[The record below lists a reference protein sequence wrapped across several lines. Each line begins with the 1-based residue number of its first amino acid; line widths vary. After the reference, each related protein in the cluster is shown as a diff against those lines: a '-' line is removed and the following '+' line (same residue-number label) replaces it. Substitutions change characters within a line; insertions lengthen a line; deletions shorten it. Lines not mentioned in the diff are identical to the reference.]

1 VTFSG
6 NLLIFYFYLPFIVC
20 CLLILNE
27 CFLRF
32 SFWYL
37 VIEIVCQALY
47 DLFHSNL
54 SYIFYTFRQWLS
66 CLFRLTSFHF
76 AMKILTWIN
85 SFEDQQIFEWQ
96 QLKTNNKNPSTLTR
110 RWSLRGLNL
119 VKASKIILFFFSFL
133 ILYLF
138 WKIYSLKKH
147 DIYDCSLLLF
157 AAHADFIT
165 NFLFSLLF
173 TTWKIIQGKE
183 GIEIKNFKEI
193 LRCFK
198 TQKKSI
204 K

>member
-1 VTFSG
+1 MTFSG

-119 VKASKIILFFFSFL
+119 VKASKIILFFFLSSFYIYFEKSTLLKNMTFMTAVYFYLLLTL
-133 ILYLF
+133 ILLQ
-138 WKIYSLKKH
+138 I
-147 DIYDCSLLLF
+147 
-157 AAHADFIT
+157 
-165 NFLFSLLF
+165 FSLVFFSQLEKSF
-173 TTWKIIQGKE
+173 KGK
-183 GIEIKNFKEI
+183 KELRLRI
-193 LRCFK
+193 LRKFYDVSK
-198 TQKKSI
+198 HKRNQ
-204 K
+204 